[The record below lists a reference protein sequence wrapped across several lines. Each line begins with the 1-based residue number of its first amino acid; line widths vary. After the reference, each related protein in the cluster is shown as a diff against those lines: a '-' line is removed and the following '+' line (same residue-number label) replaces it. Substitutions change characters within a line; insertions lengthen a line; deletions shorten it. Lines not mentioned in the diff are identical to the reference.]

1 MAFQI
6 LLNVVIALTWM
17 FLSVSFKPTTF
28 IVGYLLGLLM
38 LWMLRKSFSSRFYLD
53 RIWAVIKLVILFL
66 KELTLSNIAVLL
78 LIIKPKMPIRPA
90 IFAMPTVL
98 EKDWEITLLSSLIT
112 LTPGTI
118 VIDISD
124 DNKTLY
130 IHSIDFDNVDDAI
143 NSIKNTFE
151 KAILEVSK
159 S

>member
-38 LWMLRKSFSSRFYLD
+38 LWMLRKSFSSRFYLE
-53 RIWAVIKLVILFL
+53 RIWAVVKLVILFL

-124 DNKTLY
+124 DNKILY

-143 NSIKNTFE
+143 NSIKDTFE